1 MAEPSEVA
9 DDFKADL
16 KDLTSNDRYAISNFT
31 VIAKESVQHAD
42 AIANVIID
50 HIMEVSMTLLMGHD
64 LKLLDVYCHCVSKHD
79 LYFSRP

>member
-1 MAEPSEVA
+1 MSEPAEVA

-42 AIANVIID
+42 EISKVICD
-50 HIMEVSMTLLMGHD
+50 HIMEVCTVLS
-64 LKLLDVYCHCVSKHD
+64 
-79 LYFSRP
+79 

>member
-1 MAEPSEVA
+1 MSEAAEVA

-42 AIANVIID
+42 AISNVIVD
-50 HIMEVSMTLLMGHD
+50 HIIEVRMALVARSYNDSFLL
-64 LKLLDVYCHCVSKHD
+64 
-79 LYFSRP
+79 